1 MLWRSSPHNA
11 SPTLCDMI
19 LPARQSGV
27 TEARLKR
34 IVHVEL
40 SVRSSGDVKYDGWIS
55 SNVPPADETL
65 ELVYN
70 RGQLHVR
77 HESYWLLAVVQL
89 LRSAHPLLVHHDSLL
104 LSHAPVLPQPWLL
117 PPPFPAPSTLWSVG

>member
-1 MLWRSSPHNA
+1 
-11 SPTLCDMI
+11 MI

-40 SVRSSGDVKYDGWIS
+40 SDRSSGDVKYDGWIS

-70 RGQLHVR
+70 RGQLHVHR
-77 HESYWLLAVVQL
+77 ESCRLLAVVQL

-104 LSHAPVLPQPWLL
+104 LSNAPVLPQSWPL
-117 PPPFPAPSTLWSVG
+117 PPPSPAPATLRSVG

>member
-40 SVRSSGDVKYDGWIS
+40 SVRSSGDVKYDGWII
-55 SNVPPADETL
+55 SNVPPAAETL

-70 RGQLHVR
+70 RGQLHVHR
-77 HESYWLLAVVQL
+77 HTLISHIVAELHLYCLLVSNQGPPTPTGTQTGVLVKENAGLGAFLSSPLAV
-89 LRSAHPLLVHHDSLL
+89 
-104 LSHAPVLPQPWLL
+104 
-117 PPPFPAPSTLWSVG
+117 F

>member
-1 MLWRSSPHNA
+1 
-11 SPTLCDMI
+11 MI

-55 SNVPPADETL
+55 SNVPPADETI

-77 HESYWLLAVVQL
+77 HESYWLLAVVVL
-89 LRSAHPLLVHHDSLL
+89 LRSAHPLLVCLASLL
-104 LSHAPVLPQPWLL
+104 LSRVPVLLQPWPLTR
-117 PPPFPAPSTLWSVG
+117 PFPAPSTHWSVG

>member
-1 MLWRSSPHNA
+1 
-11 SPTLCDMI
+11 MI

-77 HESYWLLAVVQL
+77 RESYRLLAVVQL
-89 LRSAHPLLVHHDSLL
+89 LPARTVTLSLSIL
-104 LSHAPVLPQPWLL
+104 T
-117 PPPFPAPSTLWSVG
+117 STLKYLKFLFGKIRIFLGI